1 MKETRNILRI
11 KKHKKI
17 RKKIFGT
24 KERYRLCVFRSLK
37 HIYASVVDDEN
48 NKVIL
53 TVSTLSKEFKDK
65 YNGGSC
71 DNSKAAELIGSLVA
85 KKCIERG
92 IKNVVFDRS
101 GYLYHGR
108 IKILADAARK
118 EGLSF

>member
-1 MKETRNILRI
+1 MRNLRNFLRQ
-11 KKHKKI
+11 KRHHKI

-37 HIYASVVDDEN
+37 HIYASIIDDES

-53 TVSTLSKEFKDK
+53 TVSTLSKDFKDK
-65 YNGGSC
+65 HDGSSC
-71 DNSKAAELIGSLVA
+71 DNSKAAELLGSLLA
-85 KKCIERG
+85 KKCIEKD
-92 IKNVVFDRS
+92 IKKIVFDRS

-108 IKILADAARK
+108 IKKIADTVRK